1 MVKPK
6 KEADANNFVGYQADN
21 EITPLYIEVSLLI
34 GYFNVLKKN
43 IT

>member
-6 KEADANNFVGYQADN
+6 KKADANNFIGYETDN

-34 GYFNVLKKN
+34 EYFNALKKN